1 MRKGYGK
8 RTVAASTGAAWT
20 DTLLISLPALILCRI
35 AALFMRGID
44 GKRRQEAKRKAGAV
58 ATSLS
63 ATEMGALN
71 TAANQQ
77 QRYDDCCV
85 RTAVCSLAVCSQA
98 AEKDETATQQQ

>member
-1 MRKGYGK
+1 MLFG
-8 RTVAASTGAAWT
+8 VVWT
-20 DTLLISLPALILCRI
+20 DTLLVSLLALILCRI

-44 GKRRQEAKRKAGAV
+44 GERRQEVKRKADAV

-63 ATEMGALN
+63 AAGMGALN

-85 RTAVCSLAVCSQA
+85 LTVVCSLAVCSQA
-98 AEKDETATQQQ
+98 AEKDETATRQQ